1 MSNLCRILHLEDD
14 KNDAE
19 LIQSVLSGEGL
30 ACDIV
35 RVDSREDFLSGIEGC
50 GYEIILAD
58 FSLPS
63 FDGISALKIA
73 QKKCPD
79 VPFIFVSGAL
89 GEELA
94 VETVRMGA
102 TDYVL
107 KDRLSRLSSSI
118 KRALGEAEERRE
130 RKRAVE
136 ALRHSEERYRKLYET
151 VRDIIF
157 TLNNDGVLT
166 SLNPSFEAITGFS
179 QNEWIGKYFGPLI
192 HQEDLQF
199 SLDLFNRALQDE
211 KLPVFELRVLTK
223 QGDYKTLEFTVSQEV
238 IESEFVVIGVA
249 RDITEQRKMEALINR
264 ARRMESVGALAGGI
278 AHDFNNILT
287 IIMGYAGN
295 LQVKIDKDSPMQS
308 DVDQIL
314 KSVRRGANLTKSLL
328 VLGKKQDITL
338 KAVDIN
344 EVIKISEPL
353 FLKFLKKDVEL
364 RVDLNSEKLMVMA
377 DVGHLENVLINL
389 AMNAKDAMPDGGRL
403 SVETSIVEPDISF
416 IKAFGQKDSKRYAM
430 ISISDTGTGM
440 DEKTKMKIF
449 EPFFTTKE
457 EGKGTGLGLTMVYGS
472 IKQHN
477 GFIDIQSEPGKGTR
491 FSIYLPL
498 IESREV

>member
-94 VETVRMGA
+94 VEMVRMGA

-107 KDRLSRLSSSI
+107 KNRLSRLSSSI

-136 ALRHSEERYRKLYET
+136 ALLQSEERYRKLYET

-192 HQEDLQF
+192 HQEDLQL

-238 IESEFVVIGVA
+238 IESVFVIIGVA

-264 ARRMESVGALAGGI
+264 AKRMESVAALAGGI

-295 LQVKIDKDSPMQS
+295 LQAKIEKESPMQS
-308 DVDQIL
+308 DINQIL
-314 KSVRRGANLTKSLL
+314 KSVKRGANLTKSLL
-328 VLGKKQDITL
+328 VLGKKQEITL
-338 KAVDIN
+338 KEVDLN
-344 EVIKISEPL
+344 GVIKTTENL
-353 FLKFLKKDVEL
+353 FLKLLKDVEL
-364 RVDLNSEKLMVMA
+364 RINLTSDKLMVMA
-377 DVGHLENVLINL
+377 DVGQIENVLINL
-389 AMNAKDAMPDGGRL
+389 AINARDAMHDGGRL
-403 SVETSIVEPDISF
+403 SIETSIVEPDISF
-416 IKAFGQKDSKRYAM
+416 IKAFGQKDSKKYAM

-457 EGKGTGLGLTMVYGS
+457 DGKGTGLGLSMVYGS

-477 GFIDIQSEPGKGTR
+477 GFIDIQSELGKGTR

-498 IESREV
+498 IESRAV

>member
-73 QKKCPD
+73 KDKCPD

-94 VETVRMGA
+94 VETLRMGA
-102 TDYVL
+102 TDYVR

-118 KRALGEAEERRE
+118 KRALGEAEERME

-136 ALRHSEERYRKLYET
+136 ALLQSEERYRKLYET

-157 TLNNDGVLT
+157 TLNKDGVLT

-179 QNEWIGKYFGPLI
+179 RNEWIGKHFGALI
-192 HQEDLQF
+192 HQDDLQL
-199 SLDLFNRALQDE
+199 SLDLFDRALQDE
-211 KLPVFELRVLTK
+211 DLPVFELRIPTK

-249 RDITEQRKMEALINR
+249 RDITDQKRLEGMISR
-264 ARRMESVGALAGGI
+264 AKRMESVAALAGGI

-295 LQVKIDKDSPMQS
+295 LQAKIEKESPMQS
-308 DVDQIL
+308 DINQIL
-314 KSVRRGANLTKSLL
+314 KSVKRGANLTKSLL

-338 KAVDIN
+338 KEVDIN
-344 EVIKISEPL
+344 EVIKTSEPL
-353 FLKFLKKDVEL
+353 FLKLLKDVEL
-364 RVDLNSEKLMVMA
+364 RVNLTSDKLMVMA
-377 DVGHLENVLINL
+377 DVGHIENVLINI
-389 AMNAKDAMPDGGRL
+389 AINARDAMPDGGRL
-403 SVETSIVEPDISF
+403 SIETSIVEPDISF
-416 IKAFGQKDSKRYAM
+416 IKAFGQKDSKKYAM

-457 EGKGTGLGLTMVYGS
+457 EGKGTGLGLSMVYGS

-477 GFIDIQSEPGKGTR
+477 GFIDIQSELGKGTR

-498 IESREV
+498 IESRAV